1 MVFVKAGTHNARKLV
16 QANQAIFIHKAAF
29 HCQRVPMVLGK
40 HAGRLHLSITTC
52 CVSARIQNTVC
63 EQND

>member
-1 MVFVKAGTHNARKLV
+1 
-16 QANQAIFIHKAAF
+16 
-29 HCQRVPMVLGK
+29 VPMVLGK

-63 EQND
+63 EQID